1 MIIWRGWSRATLDST
16 QHDRGSAV
24 AETALM
30 IPVLLAITV
39 LLLAGIQVGI
49 TALHLT
55 DTAHD
60 LARGLARGISIE
72 EIQHQAQEQAPD
84 AQLTL
89 SQADQMITV
98 SLSQDVSLQVPLFS
112 KLSFTLDREV
122 TAPLELL

>member
-1 MIIWRGWSRATLDST
+1 MWRGWRRSTLAST

-24 AETALM
+24 VETALM

-39 LLLAGIQVGI
+39 LLMAGIQVGM

-72 EIQHQAQEQAPD
+72 EIQHQAQVQAPD
-84 AQLTL
+84 AQLTF
-89 SQADQMITV
+89 SQADQMVTV
-98 SLSQDVSLQVPLFS
+98 SLSQEVSLQVPLFS
-112 KLSFTLDREV
+112 QLSFTLDREV